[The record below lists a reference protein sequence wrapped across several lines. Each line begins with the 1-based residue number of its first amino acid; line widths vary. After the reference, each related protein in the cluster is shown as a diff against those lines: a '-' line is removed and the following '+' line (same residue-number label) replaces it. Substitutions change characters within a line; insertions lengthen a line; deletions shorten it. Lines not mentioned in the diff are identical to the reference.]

1 MKAFLSCH
9 EEWQGLWFGWLV
21 MCVGDDW
28 QGVCF
33 CGCWV
38 WLVVGFIVF
47 GRRRRRFFLKTKKAF
62 LEAFRASW
70 GALST
75 ENGLSAPRSSS
86 GWIFRASRGGFGEIP
101 PAPENP
107 SFMTIGSRVHDNSG
121 NLQPGPKMQRVDPK
135 VSSWVAPIIV
145 MKNSQLYSSV
155 NSS

>member
-9 EEWQGLWFGWLV
+9 EEWQGLRFGWLV

-33 CGCWV
+33 RGCWL
-38 WLVVGFIVF
+38 WRGGWVGLA
-47 GRRRRRFFLKTKKAF
+47 RRRRRFFLKSKKAF

-121 NLQPGPKMQRVDPK
+121 NLKAAQNATSGSKSLLMGGPYNCHEEF
-135 VSSWVAPIIV
+135 ALI
-145 MKNSQLYSSV
+145 
-155 NSS
+155 

>member
-28 QGVCF
+28 QGCVF
-33 CGCWV
+33 VGVGCGLWWV
-38 WLVVGFIVF
+38 FIVF

-145 MKNSQLYSSV
+145 MKNSHLYSSV